1 MNIAP
6 ILPEITLFSGSIF
19 ILMLDVFLSKKIK
32 NTFYISHLLSIIL
45 CALTILV
52 LVKTFYFISDSKYF
66 NNSFSVNSST
76 LFLKSISILLLTLV
90 LMLSLSFV
98 SKQKYS
104 GELLALMIIATV
116 GGMIILSAND
126 FIVFY
131 LGLELQALSLYLL
144 SAFNVNCR
152 KSSEAGIKYF
162 ILGSLASGILLFGI
176 SIIYGSSGTTNFS
189 TINEFI
195 NSFEKNQIPI
205 LLIFGVLIFITA
217 MFFKI
222 SAAPFHMWTPDVYQG
237 SPSSVTTFFATVVKF
252 TIVIALVKI
261 CSLFVWEIVG
271 KVILYISIISIAVG
285 SFGAIYQKNLK
296 RLLAYSSIS
305 HVGFILLGLSGV
317 SKDVMFSCILYMIIY
332 SIISIGTFGFV
343 SLIKNKDGS
352 EDEKMFDISSLS
364 GLSKTNPIMAFSLTI
379 LMFST
384 AGIPPLAG
392 FFSKFYIL
400 ISAISHGLSSTNHE
414 IFYAAIIAII
424 FSVISAFYY
433 IRIVKIIYFDEP
445 KDLIELEDYGNCKLI
460 ILTMA
465 IINLVFII
473 FINSI
478 INLIN
483 SFII

>member
-1 MNIAP
+1 
-6 ILPEITLFSGSIF
+6 
-19 ILMLDVFLSKKIK
+19 
-32 NTFYISHLLSIIL
+32 
-45 CALTILV
+45 
-52 LVKTFYFISDSKYF
+52 
-66 NNSFSVNSST
+66 
-76 LFLKSISILLLTLV
+76 
-90 LMLSLSFV
+90 
-98 SKQKYS
+98 
-104 GELLALMIIATV
+104 
-116 GGMIILSAND
+116 
-126 FIVFY
+126 
-131 LGLELQALSLYLL
+131 
-144 SAFNVNCR
+144 
-152 KSSEAGIKYF
+152 
-162 ILGSLASGILLFGI
+162 
-176 SIIYGSSGTTNFS
+176 
-189 TINEFI
+189 
-195 NSFEKNQIPI
+195 
-205 LLIFGVLIFITA
+205 
-217 MFFKI
+217 
-222 SAAPFHMWTPDVYQG
+222 
-237 SPSSVTTFFATVVKF
+237 
-252 TIVIALVKI
+252 
-261 CSLFVWEIVG
+261 
-271 KVILYISIISIAVG
+271 
-285 SFGAIYQKNLK
+285 
-296 RLLAYSSIS
+296 
-305 HVGFILLGLSGV
+305 
-317 SKDVMFSCILYMIIY
+317 MIIY
-332 SIISIGTFGFV
+332 AIISIGTFGFV

-414 IFYAAIIAII
+414 IFYVAIIAII